1 MNKLNGFTTP
11 PKHLKF
17 LAKKLFDD
25 CGNNRWNDSLERL
38 KIKAAHYF
46 LLNSSME

>member
-25 CGNNRWNDSLERL
+25 CGEIIDGT
-38 KIKAAHYF
+38 IA
-46 LLNSSME
+46 